1 MLELIKVKVLHL
13 DSGFFPAN
21 SFILNCFFDMSK
33 CISTAQARTN
43 SDARRA
49 FLLENACIKRFL

>member
-1 MLELIKVKVLHL
+1 VLELIKVPHL

-21 SFILNCFFDMSK
+21 SFINCFFDMSK

-43 SDARRA
+43 SDARRV
-49 FLLENACIKRFL
+49 FLLENACIKRLL

>member
-1 MLELIKVKVLHL
+1 MLELIKVPHL

-21 SFILNCFFDMSK
+21 SFINCFFDMSK

-43 SDARRA
+43 SDARRV
-49 FLLENACIKRFL
+49 FLLENACIKRLL